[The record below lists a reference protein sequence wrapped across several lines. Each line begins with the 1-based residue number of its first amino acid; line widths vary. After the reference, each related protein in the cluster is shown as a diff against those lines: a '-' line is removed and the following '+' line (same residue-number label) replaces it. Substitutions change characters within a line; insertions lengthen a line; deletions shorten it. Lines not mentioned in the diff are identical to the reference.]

1 MKAYGQAD
9 DLISENGIDSIS
21 MAIRLLEKIEN
32 IDKRYEKSSNSL
44 KSIYYELQ
52 EISRDICDYKQEIYF
67 DEEERDYIEERK
79 HIVTQAGHENALF
92 LSLQKRR
99 IGVRAVE
106 NLVKKFLTFLENI
119 LFIELST
126 NSVYVITLK

>member
-52 EISRDICDYKQEIYF
+52 EISRDICDYKQ
-67 DEEERDYIEERK
+67 
-79 HIVTQAGHENALF
+79 
-92 LSLQKRR
+92 
-99 IGVRAVE
+99 
-106 NLVKKFLTFLENI
+106 
-119 LFIELST
+119 
-126 NSVYVITLK
+126 